1 MRANSLIAIQ
11 FYASVATTSMKT
23 TTAVLL
29 LVFGFAWFANL
40 GQRDLFNTDEG
51 RYAEISREMVASG
64 DWLTP
69 RLNGLKYFEKPPL
82 QYWATAAA
90 FEAFGQS
97 EWSARL
103 WTALTG
109 FLGVLSAAFA
119 AARLFGA
126 AAGRAAGLMLGG
138 SLMWV
143 FMGHGASLDM
153 GVSFF
158 LSLAVSAFALAQRD
172 GASPAAGGAGC
183 SSAGPPARS
192 RCCPRG

>member
-1 MRANSLIAIQ
+1 
-11 FYASVATTSMKT
+11 MKT
-23 TTAVLL
+23 TIAAFLL
-29 LVFGFAWFANL
+29 IFAFAWFANL

-51 RYAEISREMVASG
+51 RYAEISREMVAGG

-69 RLNGLKYFEKPPL
+69 RLDGLKYFEKPPL

-97 EWSARL
+97 AWSARL

-109 FLGVLSAAFA
+109 FLGVLFTAYT

-126 AAGRAAGLMLGG
+126 QAGRAAGLILGG

-143 FMGHGASLDM
+143 FMGHASSLDM

-158 LSLAVSAFALAQRD
+158 LSLAVGAFALEIGR
-172 GASPAAGGAGC
+172 ASW
-183 SSAGPPARS
+183 RE
-192 RCCPRG
+192 RV